1 MTQIEKIRKI
11 EKAAGGQANAAKL
24 AGVRHNT
31 WWRWAA
37 GRAKP
42 NAVLIDMLYYRYVC
56 DECSPDSAGARLP
69 EESTGASSAS

>member
-1 MTQIEKIRKI
+1 MTQIEKIREI
-11 EKAAGGQANAAKL
+11 ERAVGGQANSAKL

-42 NAVLIDMLYYRYVC
+42 NPVLIDILYYRYVC
-56 DECSPDSAGARLP
+56 DECSSDSAGARLP
-69 EESTGASSAS
+69 EESTGAISAS